1 MKTLL
6 KIFLILFSV
15 QSFAQN
21 VDIVP
26 QLKMIEQGKIK
37 EAKQNLE
44 FYQRTN
50 KDNPD
55 VLFLQ
60 AVLTD
65 NGEEAQKIYDLIY
78 STFPNSKFADAA
90 LFRSFS
96 YYYAIGLY
104 RKAEELKRQLA
115 EDYPNSPY
123 LKSTDRNFP
132 QTDEMVLVDNSPVD
146 IKSPDDPKFTIQ
158 AGAFSNLKNAQDL
171 RNKFVNAGLASK
183 ISEKTVNNL
192 ELHIVTVGEFMNKE
206 DAANLLQRLKSE
218 FSVDGRIKPIE

>member
-1 MKTLL
+1 MKILSI
-6 KIFLILFSV
+6 IFLICSV
-15 QSFAQN
+15 QLFAQN
-21 VDIVP
+21 VDVVP
-26 QLKMIEQGKIK
+26 QLKMVEQGKIE

-50 KDNPD
+50 KDDPN

-65 NGEEAQKIYDLIY
+65 NGEDAEKIYELIY
-78 STFPNSKFADAA
+78 STFPDSKFADAA

-104 RKAEELKRQLA
+104 RKAEQLKRQLA

-132 QTDEMVLVDNSPVD
+132 QSDEMVLVDNSPVK
-146 IKSPDDPKFTIQ
+146 IKSPNDPKFTIQ
-158 AGAFSNLKNAQDL
+158 AGAFSNLQNAVSL
-171 RNKFVNAGLASK
+171 RNKFVNAGLTSR
-183 ISEKTVNNL
+183 ISDNIVNNL
-192 ELHIVTVGEFMNKE
+192 ELYIVTVGKFMKRE
-206 DAANLLQRLKSE
+206 DATDLLKRLKGE
-218 FSVDGRIKPIE
+218 FSVDGRIKPID